1 MLRRVPVLLFTCALL
16 ALVFVSPVTAQSNL
30 EPNVPRTM
38 EHLWGS
44 EHVTY
49 DASLTAGHWTVI
61 VTSDAF
67 WGLQLRI
74 EVASD
79 SSFTDIIAENGLS
92 TGNFPSIEFD
102 LSSDTIVYIRLEE
115 NSVYGDT
122 SGFFDIGI
130 YDEGHVLGARFGSFL
145 SANWMILLFTVP
157 FIFIIIPCAFAARR
171 GRGPGAQQYYRRR
184 RSFTIDA
191 PSHAIPD
198 EHRGRTR
205 ADGSNL
211 TTVRVPKKCPNC
223 SAALAQSTL
232 DWTGPLEARCNYC
245 GATVQA
251 TFERV

>member
-1 MLRRVPVLLFTCALL
+1 
-16 ALVFVSPVTAQSNL
+16 
-30 EPNVPRTM
+30 
-38 EHLWGS
+38 
-44 EHVTY
+44 
-49 DASLTAGHWTVI
+49 VI
-61 VTSDAF
+61 VTSDSF
-67 WGLQLRI
+67 WNLQVRI

-79 SSFTDIIAENGLS
+79 SSFTDIIAENGLTS
-92 TGNFPSIEFD
+92 GNFPSIEFD
-102 LSSDTIVYIRLEE
+102 LSSDSTVYIRLQE

-122 SGFFDIGI
+122 SGFYDIGV
-130 YDEGHVLGARFGSFL
+130 YDEEHVLGARVGSFL
-145 SANWMILLFTVP
+145 SANWMILLFTLP

-184 RSFTIDA
+184 RSFTMDA

-205 ADGSNL
+205 TDGSDL

-232 DWTGPLEARCNYC
+232 DWTGPLEASCNYC
-245 GATVQA
+245 GATIQA